1 MIDQRT
7 APLLDCLQI
16 TARSPRAAFHTPG
29 HKQGQGA
36 PAALV
41 ELLGHEA
48 LRADLPELPE
58 LDNLF
63 APEGVIGQ
71 AQALAAAAFGA
82 EQTWFLA
89 NGSTCG
95 LEAAVLATCNPGEK
109 LILPR
114 NAHQSV
120 WSALVLSGALPV
132 WVEPDIDPVWGI
144 AHCLTPAKLQMA
156 LVAHPDAKAV
166 LVVSPTYHGI
176 CGDLTA
182 IAALTHRHGLPLLV
196 DEAHGAHF
204 AFHSELPPS
213 ALSTGADLTVQ
224 SIHKTLSALT
234 QAAMLHVQ
242 GARID
247 RLRLSCALRLL
258 QSTSPNYLLLAS
270 LDAARRQM
278 ALEGEALLGETLRQT
293 AAAKRQISQIPGLS
307 LLELI
312 QAPGCKA
319 LDPLRLTVGVG
330 GLGITGFAADEILHQ
345 RLRVTA
351 ELPALHSLTFI
362 VTSGNTAHDLNQ
374 LVQALRQLAAENSA
388 PDSRLE
394 SASPSDA
401 FTAFLTPDLAVLP
414 VLSPRDAFF
423 AAKLTLPIDQVIGQL
438 SAELVCPYPP
448 GIPILFPGE
457 VITQDVIL
465 SLHQILAN
473 GGTLV
478 GCADSNLGSL
488 SVISSSTAST
498 AQL

>member
-1 MIDQRT
+1 MTHQYA
-7 APLLDCLQI
+7 APLLDCLRI
-16 TARSPRAAFHTPG
+16 TARSPRAAFHAPG

-36 PAALV
+36 PADLV
-41 ELLGHEA
+41 ELLGREA

-71 AQALAAAAFGA
+71 AQDLAAAAFGA
-82 EQTWFLA
+82 DQTWFLA

-114 NAHQSV
+114 NLHQSV
-120 WSALVLSGALPV
+120 WSALVLSGALPI
-132 WVEPDIDPVWGI
+132 WVEPEVDPGWGI
-144 AHCLTPAKLQMA
+144 AHCLTPERLQMA
-156 LVAHPDAKAV
+156 LTAHPDAKAV

-176 CGDLTA
+176 CGDLSA
-182 IAALTHRHGLPLLV
+182 IAALTHQHHLPLLV

-204 AFHSELPPS
+204 AFHPDLPPS
-213 ALSTGADLTVQ
+213 ALSAGADLTVQ
-224 SIHKTLSALT
+224 SIHKTLAALT

-242 GARID
+242 GERID
-247 RLRLSCALRLL
+247 RLRLSRALQML

-278 ALEGEALLGETLRQT
+278 ALDGELLLEETLQRT
-293 AAAKRQISQIPGLS
+293 AEAKAQISQIPGIS
-307 LLELI
+307 LLE
-312 QAPGCKA
+312 ASHTPGCRA
-319 LDPLRLTVGVG
+319 LDPLRLTVGLG

-362 VTSGNTAHDLNQ
+362 VTPGNKVTDLDQ
-374 LVQALRQLAAENSA
+374 LVQALRCLAAESLALAKPISRVEHSSAAASA
-388 PDSRLE
+388 PIGAK
-394 SASPSDA
+394 SANQI
-401 FTAFLTPDLAVLP
+401 DLP
-414 VLSPRDAFF
+414 PLSPRDAFF
-423 AAKLTLPIDQVIGQL
+423 AVAQTLPINQVIGQL

-457 VITQDVIL
+457 VITQEAIH

-473 GGTLV
+473 GGVLT
-478 GCADSNLGSL
+478 GCADSDLGSL
-488 SVISSSTAST
+488 SVISSP
-498 AQL
+498 QL